1 MAAASFTAPLWASA
15 FRPFYLAGALYA
27 PLAMVGGAGAL
38 AQAVDLPSAGIAP
51 SLWHA
56 HEMIFGFAVAII
68 VGTVLTALPSWA
80 GTEEIAG
87 RRLALLAAL
96 WLAGRLAFW
105 LAPWLPPWSV
115 ALADV
120 LLLPVLCAL
129 LLPQLARVRDRRYLW
144 LLPVLLAL
152 AAAGIAF
159 HLCLLSGDAAGA
171 LRALH
176 GAVYVVMLLFVLKG
190 GVLTP
195 VFTATALRELGRG
208 DLPPF
213 RIALEVAAAGSVVLL
228 ALLDLGG
235 APRPWVGAAA
245 AAAALVH
252 ALRTARWRG
261 WRVADQPL
269 LAAMHLGF
277 AWLIAALAL
286 HAAGSLT
293 DLVPAEAWLHAFTVG
308 ALGMMMLGLM
318 TRVVL
323 RHTGRPLAAPPATR
337 LALLLAFVAALLRL
351 AATVHGLGSVVVAL
365 AAVLWAAAFLLYLG
379 RFGAYLAGA
388 SLPRA

>member
-1 MAAASFTAPLWASA
+1 MPAGSFSAPLWSSA
-15 FRPFYLAGALYA
+15 FRPFYLLGALYA

-38 AQAVDLPSAGIAP
+38 AQAVDLPASGIAP

-56 HEMIFGFAVAII
+56 HEMIFGFALAII

-80 GTEEIAG
+80 GTEEITG
-87 RRLALLAAL
+87 RRLALLVAL
-96 WLAGRLAFW
+96 WLAGRIAFW
-105 LAPWLPPWSV
+105 AAPWLPPWSV
-115 ALADV
+115 AFADV
-120 LLLPVLCAL
+120 PLLPVLFAL
-129 LLPQLARVRDRRYLW
+129 LLPQLLRVKDRRYLW

-152 AAAGIAF
+152 TAAGIAY
-159 HLCLLSGDAAGA
+159 HLFMRAGDAAGA
-171 LRALH
+171 LHALH
-176 GAVYVVMLLFVLKG
+176 AAVYAVMALFVLKG

-213 RIALEVAAAGSVVLL
+213 NLALEVAAAGSVVLL

-245 AAAALVH
+245 VLGALVH
-252 ALRTARWRG
+252 LLRTASWRG

-277 AWLIAALAL
+277 VWLIAALAL
-286 HAAGSLT
+286 HAASRLT
-293 DLVPAEAWLHAFTVG
+293 DLVPADAWLHAFTVG

-323 RHTGRPLAAPPATR
+323 RHTGRPLAVPPAMR

-351 AATVHGLGSVVVAL
+351 AATVHGLGPAVVAS
-365 AAVLWAAAFLLYLG
+365 AALLWAAAFLLYLG
-379 RFGAYLAGA
+379 RFAAALAAA
-388 SLPRA
+388 SLPRQ